1 MQSDQLQN
9 TTQGKARGFET
20 LLHSGRTFSLKQNL
34 NMETHL
40 GFSSRSK
47 GTENSGAGAG
57 GLINRSTWYILVDRI
72 RFYVKSHREDS
83 PLVILGMLKFAAYHL
98 DYVYSF
104 FDN

>member
-1 MQSDQLQN
+1 MASKLFF
-9 TTQGKARGFET
+9 TQAEPFLSNKILTWQHILASAVEARE
-20 LLHSGRTFSLKQNL
+20 LKIAGRGL
-34 NMETHL
+34 
-40 GFSSRSK
+40 
-47 GTENSGAGAG
+47 G

-83 PLVILGMLKFAAYHL
+83 PLVILGMLKFVAYHL